1 MKKLFNLDK
10 KTFWPT
16 AIALFTTFV
25 WAGFIVV
32 SLFSMLSLRGTIDL
46 QPWADVVLGTAQ
58 GAYGLIALG
67 LIIFQ
72 AQINN
77 NDKK

>member
-1 MKKLFNLDK
+1 MKTLFKLEKKKLWTTTK
-10 KTFWPT
+10 
-16 AIALFTTFV
+16 ALFTTFV

-58 GAYGLIALG
+58 GAYGLVALG

>member
-1 MKKLFNLDK
+1 MNKLFNLDK
-10 KTFWPT
+10 KKFIPT
-16 AIALFTTFV
+16 AKALFTTFV

-32 SLFSMLSLRGTIDL
+32 SFFSALSLRGTIDL

-72 AQINN
+72 AQIN
-77 NDKK
+77 DKK